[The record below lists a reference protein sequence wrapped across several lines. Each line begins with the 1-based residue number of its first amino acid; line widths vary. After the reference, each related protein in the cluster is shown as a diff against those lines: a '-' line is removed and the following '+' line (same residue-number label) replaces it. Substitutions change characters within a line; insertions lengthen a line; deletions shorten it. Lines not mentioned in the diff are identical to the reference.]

1 VSGPHPRPRRFGI
14 FGRKFDAESRAD
26 LNQLLDEADQDAR
39 RLARRACLEIW
50 TPQDGITVGVDMR
63 LNVVIGCAGDKTVI
77 DDVDSLVD
85 AIYTAERYAEQAAQ
99 AAAEGGPQ
107 AS

>member
-1 VSGPHPRPRRFGI
+1 
-14 FGRKFDAESRAD
+14 
-26 LNQLLDEADQDAR
+26 
-39 RLARRACLEIW
+39 
-50 TPQDGITVGVDMR
+50 VDMR

-77 DDVDSLVD
+77 NDVDSLVD

-99 AAAEGGPQ
+99 AAAEGDPQ